1 MRSWLLL
8 ELPGTCMKAKKTR
21 LKGYHAF
28 FSSVFIKEPFASIY
42 VKVCMPMCMSE
53 AVCYCK

>member
-1 MRSWLLL
+1 M
-8 ELPGTCMKAKKTR
+8 EANKTR

-28 FSSVFIKEPFASIY
+28 FSSGFIKEAFASIY
-42 VKVCMPMCMSE
+42 GNVCVPMPKSE